1 MGSESVPDSAPSD
14 GKECRNRKRK
24 RRFVAQGVRP
34 VMKVVYPDGSP
45 YMRSLLDPDQV
56 AALPDFLMYDDA
68 PADQDLLVARLKD
81 AWGMILGWARI
92 DERVLAA
99 CPSLKLISFTG
110 VGVTNY
116 VDLDAATRCGV
127 IVANTPHYGDDT
139 VAEYTL
145 ALLLGLARHIRILER
160 NLREGRWDQ
169 EPAGIELRGKTL
181 GIMGLGAIGS
191 RVARFGGALGMRV
204 VAWTAH
210 PSPERAAASGVS
222 FVQREE
228 LAAVSDVVS
237 IHLALTSGTRR
248 LVDGPFLR
256 RMKKGALL
264 INTGRGE
271 IVDTAALVAVLQAG
285 HLAGAALDV
294 FEDEPLPPGH
304 PLLRLENVLLTP
316 HAGFNSREAARQQLY
331 IALDNVVTFLQGRPQ
346 NVMNP
351 QALSSRATRD
361 ASG

>member
-1 MGSESVPDSAPSD
+1 MPQGSGSAM
-14 GKECRNRKRK
+14 R
-24 RRFVAQGVRP
+24 
-34 VMKVVYPDGSP
+34 VVYPDGSP
-45 YMRSLLDPDQV
+45 YMRSLLDPTQV

-68 PADQDLLVARLKD
+68 PASEDDLVERLKD
-81 AWGMILGWARI
+81 AWGMVLGWARI
-92 DERVLAA
+92 NERVLAA

-116 VDLDAATRCGV
+116 VDLDAATRHGV
-127 IVANTPHYGDDT
+127 AVTNTPHYGDDT

-145 ALLLGLARHIRILER
+145 ALLLGLARHITILER

-191 RVARFGGALGMRV
+191 RVARFGTAMGMRV
-204 VAWTAH
+204 VAWTLH
-210 PSPERAAASGVS
+210 PSPERAAANGVS
-222 FVQREE
+222 FVPRDE
-228 LAAVSDVVS
+228 LAAVSDVIS
-237 IHLALTSGTRR
+237 IHLALTSSTRH
-248 LVDGPFLR
+248 LVDGPFLS

-271 IVDTAALVAVLQAG
+271 IVDTAALIAALQG
-285 HLAGAALDV
+285 GYLGGAALDV
-294 FEDEPLPPGH
+294 FEDEPLPPSH

-331 IALDNVVTFLQGRPQ
+331 IAVDNVVTFLQGRPQ
-346 NVMNP
+346 NVVNP
-351 QALSSRATRD
+351 RVLSSHITRD
-361 ASG
+361 GST